1 MILCVIWHVH
11 FFVFGEFEDVLC
23 YNKMSRQPDILFL
36 EEWLKSRS
44 GDPKRFSPK
53 KSYPLSAR
61 AIIQAWAELRDSL
74 QQPSFHQHHLQHLKS
89 LINSQTSL
97 HVADPQARLVLRI
110 LSSSKFSLPYES
122 YPLFFRLLYIWVRKA
137 SKPTSDIIDSAMG
150 VLSHLFSSQFDSANN
165 PVFFSEGILLLG
177 AFSFVPSLSEKS
189 KTVCLDLLSRQLIEK
204 CQILGSFTELLPDFL
219 AGIGYALSSSVTVHC
234 HRILNSLFEIWHKDD
249 GPQGNIFLGLIVLH
263 LFDWVMSNLINFQF
277 LDKINVILQE
287 TFGSLKENYASFAV
301 FMAAAGVL
309 RVVNRSASSGV
320 KLEILSTM
328 RVSAVVWMEAL
339 TNDLVSGTLRFNN
352 SGNDHKNR
360 LLLQCVSLALART
373 GSFSGHSSLFVC
385 LALALLTEIFPLP
398 RLYKSVI
405 EPSNAPL
412 ELKLNE
418 VKEHLDNILFQEA
431 GAITAIFCNQYV
443 SADEENKN
451 IVENL
456 IWEYCREIYFGH
468 RQVALVLK
476 GKQDELLEGLEK
488 IAESAFLM
496 AVVFALAV
504 TKHKLNS
511 KFALEIQME
520 VSLRILVSFS
530 CVEYFRH
537 VRLPEYME
545 TIRKVVATVNSNEH
559 TCTSFLNSMP
569 SYVDLTNGPD
579 PKTKYLW
586 SEDEVQTA
594 RILFYLR
601 VIPTF
606 IECLPI
612 NVFSNMVA
620 STMFLYLEHPDG
632 KVAQA
637 SHSLFV
643 AFMSLGKESEKNDR
657 VSLKEQLVFHYI
669 QTSLLGYP
677 LITPFEGMA
686 SGVVGVAQHLPAG
699 SPATFY
705 CIHSLVEKANQLCSE
720 VFTHEVDAWKKR
732 QGEPEPSKK
741 LMDLLLRLIF
751 LVDIQVLPNLMKQ
764 LPQLITALPRDAQ
777 NMVLNEL
784 YSLVADSEDVIRKPT
799 LVSWLQSLS
808 YLCTSATHQNAASKK
823 SIGEDNLT
831 LASIQDPL
839 SSGRLTSQL

>member
-1 MILCVIWHVH
+1 
-11 FFVFGEFEDVLC
+11 
-23 YNKMSRQPDILFL
+23 MSRQPDILFL

-44 GDPKRFSPK
+44 GDPKKFSPK

-110 LSSSKFSLPYES
+110 LSSSNFSLPYES
-122 YPLFFRLLYIWVRKA
+122 YPLLFRLLYIWVRKA
-137 SKPTSDIIDSAMG
+137 SKPTSDIIDSAIG
-150 VLSHLFSSQFDSANN
+150 VLSHLFSSQFDSGNN

-189 KTVCLDLLSRQLIEK
+189 KTFFLDLLSRQLIEK
-204 CQILGSFTELLPDFL
+204 CQLLGSFTELVPDFL
-219 AGIGYALSSSVTVHC
+219 AGIGYALSSSVTVHY

-249 GPQGNIFLGLIVLH
+249 GPQCNIFLGLIVLH

-373 GSFSGHSSLFVC
+373 GSFLGHSSLFVC

-398 RLYKSVI
+398 RLYKSVV
-405 EPSNAPL
+405 EPSNAPH

-456 IWEYCREIYFGH
+456 IWEYCRDIYFGH
-468 RQVALVLK
+468 RQVALILK

-496 AVVFALAV
+496 VVVFALA
-504 TKHKLNS
+504 
-511 KFALEIQME
+511 
-520 VSLRILVSFS
+520 
-530 CVEYFRH
+530 
-537 VRLPEYME
+537 YME
-545 TIRKVVATVNSNEH
+545 TIHKVVATVNSNEH

-579 PKTKYLW
+579 QKTKYLW

-606 IECLPI
+606 IECLPS
-612 NVFSNMVA
+612 NVFSNMIA
-620 STMFLYLEHPDG
+620 PTMFLYLEHPDG

-643 AFMSLGKESEKNDR
+643 AFMSMGKESEKNDR

-669 QTSLLGYP
+669 QTSLLRYP

-705 CIHSLVEKANQLCSE
+705 FIHGLVEKASQLCSE
-720 VFTHEVDAWKKR
+720 AFTHEADAWKKR

-751 LVDIQVLPNLMKQ
+751 LVDIQVLPDLMKQ
-764 LPQLITALPRDAQ
+764 LAQLITALPRDAQ

-823 SIGEDNLT
+823 SVGEDNLT

>member
-1 MILCVIWHVH
+1 
-11 FFVFGEFEDVLC
+11 
-23 YNKMSRQPDILFL
+23 MSRQPDILFL

-44 GDPKRFSPK
+44 GDPKKFSPK

-89 LINSQTSL
+89 LVSSQSSL

-110 LSSSKFSLPYES
+110 LSSSSFSLPYES
-122 YPLFFRLLYIWVRKA
+122 YPLLFRLLYIWVRKA
-137 SKPTSDIIDSAMG
+137 YKPTSDIIDSAME
-150 VLSHLFSSQFDSANN
+150 VLSHLFSSQFDSGKN

-177 AFSFVPSLSEKS
+177 AFSFVPSSSERS

-204 CQILGSFTELLPDFL
+204 CQFLGSFTELVPDFL
-219 AGIGYALSSSVTVHC
+219 AGIGYALSSSVTVHY

-249 GPQGNIFLGLIVLH
+249 GPQGNIFVGLMVLH
-263 LFDWVMSNLINFQF
+263 LIDWVMTNLINFQF
-277 LDKINVILQE
+277 LDKIHVFLQE
-287 TFGSLKENYASFAV
+287 TFGSLKEHYASFAV

-309 RVVNRSASSGV
+309 RVVNRSASSSM

-328 RVSAVVWMEAL
+328 RVSAVGWMEAL
-339 TNDLVSGTLRFNN
+339 INDLVSGTLRFNN

-360 LLLQCVSLALART
+360 LLLQCVSVALART
-373 GSFSGHSSLFVC
+373 GSFSGHSSFFVC

-405 EPSNAPL
+405 EPSNAPH

-431 GAITAIFCNQYV
+431 GAITAIFCNLYV

-456 IWEYCREIYFGH
+456 IWEYCRDIYFGH

-476 GKQDELLEGLEK
+476 GKEDELLEGLEK

-511 KFALEIQME
+511 KFAQEIQTE

-586 SEDEVQTA
+586 SEDKVQTA

-606 IECLPI
+606 IECLPS
-612 NVFSNMVA
+612 NVFSNVVA
-620 STMFLYLEHPDG
+620 PTMFLYLEHPDG

-643 AFMSLGKESEKNDR
+643 AFMSMGKESKKTDR

-677 LITPFEGMA
+677 LVTPFEGMA

-720 VFTHEVDAWKKR
+720 VFTHEADAWKKR

-741 LMDLLLRLIF
+741 LMDLILRLVF
-751 LVDIQVLPNLMKQ
+751 LVDIQVLPDLMK
-764 LPQLITALPRDAQ
+764 LLAQLITALPQDAQ

-784 YSLVADSEDVIRKPT
+784 YSLVADSDDVIRKPT

-823 SIGEDNLT
+823 GVGEDNLT
-831 LASIQDPL
+831 SASIQDPL
-839 SSGRLTSQL
+839 SSGRLTAQL